1 MNISSD
7 TIVVATNSQVS
18 CELNHET
25 VILHFDK
32 GAYFGLNDVGT
43 VVWEKLQRPQAVSAI
58 RDAILAEYDVDRSQC
73 ESDVLRLLNRLH
85 DEGLI
90 EVRNGPSS

>member
-1 MNISSD
+1 
-7 TIVVATNSQVS
+7 
-18 CELNHET
+18 LNHET